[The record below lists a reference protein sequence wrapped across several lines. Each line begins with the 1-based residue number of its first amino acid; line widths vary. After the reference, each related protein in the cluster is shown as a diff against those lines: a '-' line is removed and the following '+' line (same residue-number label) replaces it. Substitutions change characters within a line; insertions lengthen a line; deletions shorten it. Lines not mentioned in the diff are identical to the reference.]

1 MTRKILTIVF
11 MCIVVS
17 FGMLCTSAE
26 EVASGACGDN
36 LIWVLDDKGTLTISG
51 EGEMY
56 NWESYDFGILQA
68 PWYDYGYNSIKKV
81 VINNG
86 VTTIGNY
93 AFSDCYEIEKIE
105 IPDSVT
111 KIGYAAI
118 DSCYKLKY
126 IYISEFVTDIG
137 IYLQTPGSASLMS
150 GWYGSGIFDS
160 CYSLSC
166 IFVNANNPY
175 YSSDE
180 NGILFNKDKST
191 LIHFP
196 NACNLEEYRVPEGVT
211 ELTEFSFSVGGTNS
225 KLKSVILPH
234 TLTEICNDAFRF
246 SQIENVHIPDSITKI
261 CLDAFMYCEDLKSIE
276 IPNSVIEIEASAF
289 YGSGLTS
296 IEIPNSVSTL
306 ADSVFAQCGNLV
318 YCKLPENIS
327 EIPNG
332 LFTACYS
339 LKEIEMP
346 ENITVIGDDAF
357 WNCRS
362 LTSITISDSVT
373 SIGNNAFKYCDNL
386 TIRGNKGSTAQ
397 TYATEN
403 GIMFELLP
411 IVSGTYGPNV
421 TWTLDVEGTLTFRG
435 TGKVCY
441 TEGGTLPDSSFV
453 IKKIVFDEG
462 ITGVEEHTFRGM
474 QNLESI
480 IMADSVVNIG
490 YSAFRWCP
498 SLTDIKFSKN
508 LKTIQPFVF
517 ADCTSL
523 TAVDIP
529 EGVKCITDGAFS
541 GCTNL
546 ENVSIPDSVEY
557 IVGRTFADCTKLEII
572 DLPKNFKVIYSQAFD
587 NTAFYN
593 NESNWNNGYLC
604 YKNILFAVDDEYT
617 GDFVVE
623 DSIEYIALNAFDSYD
638 YDITGK
644 IIISENNKKYSSDT
658 DGYLYSK
665 DKKTVF
671 ECFYIWGTE
680 SISVPDGV
688 EKIGAHSFDS
698 VRAQSIILPKTVK
711 TIEDGAFHGCS
722 FMTEI
727 NIPNGVTS
735 IGVDV
740 FNRCYALEEITI
752 PASVTHIGTDAFFW
766 CGGSYESNFKIY
778 GIPGSYAETYAS
790 ENNIPFEE
798 MPLAPGD
805 INGTG
810 KPDDQDVANLAG
822 FIVSNDISSLSKK
835 QLAAANLY
843 TADDGENGEPV
854 INIKDLIKLA
864 QMMTQNK

>member
-1 MTRKILTIVF
+1 MLKKISVF
-11 MCIVVS
+11 LLIALLFSISAFATPEMVGVEN
-17 FGMLCTSAE
+17 AE
-26 EVASGACGDN
+26 ENTQEATKEETASLAATYTEGYFTYSVSNGKATITGCDTSISGDVLIPDTLGEYPVTSIGEYAFWGCSQITSVHFPDSVATIAMNAFTACSS
-36 LIWVLDDKGTLTISG
+36 LAEVVIPASIKMVGTLT
-51 EGEMY
+51 
-56 NWESYDFGILQA
+56 
-68 PWYDYGYNSIKKV
+68 
-81 VINNG
+81 
-86 VTTIGNY
+86 
-93 AFSDCYEIEKIE
+93 FSDCQNLIKVILSEGVTHINVQAFDSIPELTVVLPSTLQYIGGYAFARCPDVKIE
-105 IPDSVT
+105 
-111 KIGYAAI
+111 
-118 DSCYKLKY
+118 L
-126 IYISEFVTDIG
+126 SE
-137 IYLQTPGSASLMS
+137 
-150 GWYGSGIFDS
+150 
-160 CYSLSC
+160 
-166 IFVNANNPY
+166 NNPY
-175 YSSDE
+175 FKLVDGVLYTSDM
-180 NGILFNKDKST
+180 K
-191 LIHFP
+191 
-196 NACNLEEYRVPEGVT
+196 
-211 ELTEFSFSVGGTNS
+211 
-225 KLKSVILPH
+225 KLVYAYP
-234 TLTEICNDAFRF
+234 TLTGD
-246 SQIENVHIPDSITKI
+246 
-261 CLDAFMYCEDLKSIE
+261 
-276 IPNSVIEIEASAF
+276 
-289 YGSGLTS
+289 
-296 IEIPNSVSTL
+296 
-306 ADSVFAQCGNLV
+306 
-318 YCKLPENIS
+318 
-327 EIPNG
+327 
-332 LFTACYS
+332 FTV
-339 LKEIEMP
+339 P
-346 ENITVIGDDAF
+346 
-357 WNCRS
+357 
-362 LTSITISDSVT
+362 DSVT
-373 SIGNNAFKYCDNL
+373 SICDGAFVFSQLSSL
-386 TIRGNKGSTAQ
+386 TIPDTVTSMYDSADDSALFEDEMYWGISGRIFPNAKIKEIVIGKNVEYLDRCCF
-397 TYATEN
+397 YACN
-403 GIMFELLP
+403 GIESVTILGMDTKIDPDFVLGCEGITVYIHPGSEAEKTILEMEQGEYYYPQFEWEY
-411 IVSGTYGPNV
+411 IGVVASGTYGDNV
-421 TWTLDVEGTLTFRG
+421 TWTLDEEGTLTFRG

-498 SLTDIKFSKN
+498 SLTDIKFSKT

-523 TAVDIP
+523 TAADIP

-572 DLPKNFKVIYSQAFD
+572 DLPKNFKVIDSQAFD

-766 CGGSYESNFKIY
+766 CGGSYESNIKIY
-778 GIPGSYAETYAS
+778 GIPGSYAETYAN

-822 FIVSNDISSLSKK
+822 FIASNDISSLSGK
-835 QLAAANLY
+835 QRAAANLY

-854 INIKDLIKLA
+854 INIKDLIALA
-864 QMMTQNK
+864 QMMSQNK